1 MASAPTP
8 LFRKGIIDALPIFAG
23 YFAVGFAL
31 GAAGSAG
38 GLPVWAQTLASLL
51 NFSGTSQTA
60 IVRMAGDA
68 GILAIVLACIALN
81 LRYILLSLAIAQ
93 RLAGGHGFWH
103 RCLIAGCVTD
113 EVVAM
118 SLLRTE
124 PLRLSYLLGLAV
136 CSLTGWVGGTAC
148 GAWGAGW
155 LPPSALKPLCLAP
168 YAMFVAIL
176 VPAARQSGAV
186 LRCLVLAMVL
196 NGGLHALPAAIRPG
210 SSAAMLLSGVVAAAL
225 FAWRAPAEETEE
237 TEAPDGG
244 SASTAAGNPST
255 PLHP

>member
-1 MASAPTP
+1 MRSSTASKSKGGRLFALSVALVFVLAAVSLFVGKYP
-8 LFRKGIIDALPIFAG
+8 LTISGILTEGVEQRVFLRMRLPRMLVGLFG
-23 YFAVGFAL
+23 GFAL

-68 GILAIVLACIALN
+68 GILAIVLACVALN

-155 LPPSALKPLCLAP
+155 LPPIGTACT
-168 YAMFVAIL
+168 YAA
-176 VPAARQSGAV
+176 
-186 LRCLVLAMVL
+186 CC
-196 NGGLHALPAAIRPG
+196 PG
-210 SSAAMLLSGVVAAAL
+210 HMCTLTRLFTQVAAS
-225 FAWRAPAEETEE
+225 
-237 TEAPDGG
+237 G
-244 SASTAAGNPST
+244 
-255 PLHP
+255 